1 MQNSSTTFKRQI
13 LLWVVC
19 RTQFVMAFQQRR
31 VKMQGKYYKKVV
43 SMSLF
48 EWSEL
53 SQMDDYLSHKMLCT
67 PMCLL
72 YIVDQVFQFANNFPF
87 NILIQNL
94 IYWIL

>member
-1 MQNSSTTFKRQI
+1 
-13 LLWVVC
+13 
-19 RTQFVMAFQQRR
+19 
-31 VKMQGKYYKKVV
+31 
-43 SMSLF
+43 MSLF

>member
-1 MQNSSTTFKRQI
+1 
-13 LLWVVC
+13 
-19 RTQFVMAFQQRR
+19 
-31 VKMQGKYYKKVV
+31 
-43 SMSLF
+43 MSLF

-72 YIVDQVFQFANNFPF
+72 YIVDQVFQLANNFPF

>member
-1 MQNSSTTFKRQI
+1 MQNSSTTFKWQV

-53 SQMDDYLSHKMLCT
+53 SQMDDYLSHKNAVH
-67 PMCLL
+67 P
-72 YIVDQVFQFANNFPF
+72 YVFTVHCRSSISICKQLSF
-87 NILIQNL
+87 
-94 IYWIL
+94 